1 MKKIR
6 FHVDDGSSFKL
17 FGRQLDD
24 YPEPPRVTLGQGK
37 LISGLDEGLQGMC
50 VLERREITV
59 PPHLAHGTN
68 GALGVPSSAVLLF
81 ELELLQLQKG
91 VPEGF
96 LFIWLQKSPEPL
108 FPVIDMNQ
116 DQEVPLEEG
125 HFIFMGCF
133 RGVSL
138 VDICTAATWATPCTF
153 ARFYKVNIATHHAV
167 SSAVL
172 LEQP

>member
-1 MKKIR
+1 
-6 FHVDDGSSFKL
+6 
-17 FGRQLDD
+17 
-24 YPEPPRVTLGQGK
+24 
-37 LISGLDEGLQGMC
+37 MC

-116 DQEVPLEEG
+116 DQEVPLEEFSA
-125 HFIFMGCF
+125 FIMLQVAEG
-133 RGVSL
+133 RGRIHPGIDSDTVLKDMFKNQDLNTDGKISEDEL
-138 VDICTAATWATPCTF
+138 NITVNEED
-153 ARFYKVNIATHHAV
+153 KVPIHEE
-167 SSAVL
+167 L
-172 LEQP
+172 